1 MKPNSRTD
9 TARAVT
15 VERDDGRHAARVVM
29 LSTLLLFSF
38 ILLLQAI
45 SP

>member
-38 ILLLQAI
+38 ILLLQAMA
-45 SP
+45 P